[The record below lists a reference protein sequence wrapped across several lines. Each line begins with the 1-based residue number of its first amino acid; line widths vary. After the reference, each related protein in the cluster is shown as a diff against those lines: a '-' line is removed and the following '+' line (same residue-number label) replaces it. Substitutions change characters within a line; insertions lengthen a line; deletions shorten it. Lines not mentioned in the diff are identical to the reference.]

1 MKWYAPKGMD
11 ISKESVNS
19 GYIHTFTGNILESLV
34 REVTQNSLDAVIET
48 EGVLRLEFAFKEVS
62 VSQIPNIN
70 YFKDV
75 AIPKALRTWSNDND
89 ALQYVDLFK
98 RRINSETLPILKIS
112 DYNTT
117 GLDRNQWEALVL
129 NKGTSV
135 KRSEDSAGS
144 YGIGKF
150 APFAA
155 SKLRMVFYET
165 LTYSSR
171 DVKSMG
177 VTNFVSFDCSD
188 GMIAEGKLYLGK
200 KGREPLEKGLNFG
213 FSPRTEP
220 GTDLY
225 IIDFNQ
231 VDNWKENFIKT
242 LIKNFLVSIYFG
254 KAEFIIEEEALT
266 SETLNQHIQK
276 FKDDKDFVETYNYY
290 SVLIDDNKV
299 TFNLDERFEKYG
311 YKAEDGIFYLSTSK
325 EANRSVL
332 MTRLSGMKIFDRRRI
347 SGSIQF
353 NGIFRAEGKSI
364 NKFLKE
370 MENPSHDNWNPELS
384 SNKSLAKNLL
394 DDLFHFFKKHVHEE
408 LSIPVEDEIDAF
420 GVSDFLPSIDDD
432 KSQEDGREGFDEQI
446 KNVKLIETKPKVST
460 KQSPQLDGIH
470 LDVGEGSLIPGE
482 YGGGLPQNDYSK
494 TKREDRPGSQFPG
507 GNTDSDDSG
516 IDKVYKRKQLKQH
529 KEYSYKIIE
538 KNYTNGHYQ
547 IFIFLNKNIQ
557 NLSLKINRI
566 AESGLSE
573 PVSINEFKATVPSTL
588 IGNNLLSA
596 QVNGM
601 ETVVFDLYINQ
612 SSRFK
617 MEVIGYEN

>member
-1 MKWYAPKGMD
+1 
-11 ISKESVNS
+11 
-19 GYIHTFTGNILESLV
+19 
-34 REVTQNSLDAVIET
+34 
-48 EGVLRLEFAFKEVS
+48 
-62 VSQIPNIN
+62 
-70 YFKDV
+70 
-75 AIPKALRTWSNDND
+75 
-89 ALQYVDLFK
+89 
-98 RRINSETLPILKIS
+98 
-112 DYNTT
+112 
-117 GLDRNQWEALVL
+117 
-129 NKGTSV
+129 
-135 KRSEDSAGS
+135 
-144 YGIGKF
+144 
-150 APFAA
+150 
-155 SKLRMVFYET
+155 
-165 LTYSSR
+165 
-171 DVKSMG
+171 
-177 VTNFVSFDCSD
+177 
-188 GMIAEGKLYLGK
+188 
-200 KGREPLEKGLNFG
+200 
-213 FSPRTEP
+213 
-220 GTDLY
+220 
-225 IIDFNQ
+225 
-231 VDNWKENFIKT
+231 
-242 LIKNFLVSIYFG
+242 
-254 KAEFIIEEEALT
+254 
-266 SETLNQHIQK
+266 
-276 FKDDKDFVETYNYY
+276 
-290 SVLIDDNKV
+290 
-299 TFNLDERFEKYG
+299 
-311 YKAEDGIFYLSTSK
+311 
-325 EANRSVL
+325 
-332 MTRLSGMKIFDRRRI
+332 
-347 SGSIQF
+347 
-353 NGIFRAEGKSI
+353 
-364 NKFLKE
+364 